1 MANGFAGRDTGSLLY
16 AGQDMT
22 AQTPGT
28 PLGAWLADLDDRG
41 LIRLLELRPDLS
53 QPPPGTIAALAARA
67 TSRQSVKAATD
78 GLDFLRLAVLDALLV
93 LHADT
98 AAVPVEK
105 VTDMLGDRVETAVVL
120 AAVDDLRERALVW
133 GEATLRIAPE
143 VASGL
148 PWYAGQAVLEPTDLT
163 AEEIA
168 ARVDALDDAPRELLA
183 RLLEGSPM
191 GRTRDAAP
199 DSPPDRP
206 VPRLLAAGLLRRID
220 DDTVI
225 LPRLVGQAL
234 RGEVPGPRELT
245 KPELAVTTTTV
256 ADVDAVAA
264 GAAIDLMRE
273 VDLIIETLGA
283 APVPELRAGGMGV
296 RDVKRL
302 AKNTGIDEPRLGLL
316 VELAAAAGL
325 IASGMPDPDP
335 GDGTGPYWAPTVAA
349 DRFLESPT
357 AVRWHLLATT
367 WLDLPARPALIGTR
381 GPDGKPFGALSDSL
395 YSTAAPLDRR
405 LLLTVL
411 ADLAPGSGVSAED
424 ASRAMIWQRPR
435 WAVRLQPATV
445 SDLFAEAHALGMA
458 GRGAI
463 STPARRLLAGD
474 ADEDVLAAMNKALPK
489 PLDHFLLQADL
500 TVVVPGPLERDL
512 AEELAQVATVE
523 SAGAAMVYR
532 ISEASVRHA
541 LDAGRTAGEL
551 HAFFEKHSKTPVP
564 QGLTYLID
572 DVARRHGQLRVGM
585 ASSFVRCED
594 PALLA
599 QAVASPIVA
608 RLELRTLAP
617 TVAVSQ
623 APIADVLGALREAG
637 FAPAAEDS
645 TGAVVDIRARG
656 ARVVAPSRRRV
667 YRPPSPPT
675 PQTLAAV
682 VAVLRKVAAGPFSSI
697 RLDPATAITQLQEAA
712 IAQTSVVIGYVDPA
726 GVATQRVVSPI
737 NVRGGQLTAFD
748 PAAGRV
754 REFAIHRVTSVV
766 SADSD

>member
-1 MANGFAGRDTGSLLY
+1 
-16 AGQDMT
+16 MT
-22 AQTPGT
+22 AAQTPGI
-28 PLGAWLADLDDRG
+28 PLGAWLSDLDDKA

-78 GLDFLRLAVLDALLV
+78 ALDFLRLAVLDALLV

-98 AAVPVEK
+98 HAVTAAQVS
-105 VTDMLGDRVETAVVL
+105 DLLGDRIRQDDL
-120 AAVDDLRERALVW
+120 AAALDDLRERALAW
-133 GEATLRIAPE
+133 GEAAVRVAPE
-143 VASGL
+143 AASGL
-148 PWYAGQAVLEPTDLT
+148 PWFVGQASVEVSERSAD
-163 AEEIA
+163 EIA
-168 ARVDALDDAPRELLA
+168 DLLAGLDDAQNDLLG
-183 RLLEGSPM
+183 RLLEGSPV

-199 DSPPDRP
+199 DTPPDRP
-206 VPRLLAAGLLRRID
+206 VPRLLEAGLLRRID
-220 DDTVI
+220 SETVI
-225 LPRLVGQAL
+225 LPRLVGQAM
-234 RGEVPGPRELT
+234 RGEAPGPVELSA
-245 KPELAVTTTTV
+245 PVLATTSTTP
-256 ADVDAVAA
+256 ADADAVAA
-264 GAAIDLMRE
+264 GAAIDLLRE
-273 VDLIIETLGA
+273 IDLIIETLGA
-283 APVPELRAGGMGV
+283 TPVPELRSGGLGV

-302 AKNTGIDEPRLGLL
+302 AKSTGIDEPRLGLL
-316 VELAAAAGL
+316 LELAAGAGL
-325 IASGMPDPDP
+325 IAAGMPEPDP

-349 DRFLESPT
+349 DRFIESST
-357 AVRWHLLATT
+357 AARWQLLAAT
-367 WLDLPARPALIGTR
+367 WLDLPARPALIGSR
-381 GPDGKPFGALSDSL
+381 GPDNKPFAALSDSL

-405 LLLTVL
+405 LLLSVL
-411 ADLAPGSGVSAED
+411 ADLPPGTGVDADE
-424 ASRAMIWQRPR
+424 ASRAMIWRRPR
-435 WAVRLQPATV
+435 WAVRLQPGTV
-445 SDLFAEAHALGMA
+445 NGLLSEAHALGMA

-463 STPARRLLAGD
+463 STPARGMLAGD
-474 ADEDVLAAMNKALPK
+474 ADDEVLAAMAKALPK

-500 TVVVPGPLERDL
+500 TVIVPGPLERDL
-512 AEELAQVATVE
+512 AEQLAEVATVE

-532 ISEASVRHA
+532 ISEPSIRRA

-551 HAFFEKHSKTPVP
+551 HALFEKHSKTPVP

-585 ASSFVRCED
+585 AASFLRCED

-599 QAVASPIVA
+599 QAVAAPGA
-608 RLELRTLAP
+608 DRLELRTLAP

-623 APIADVLGALREAG
+623 APIADVLTVLREAG

-656 ARVVAPSRRRV
+656 ARVAAPTRRRI

-675 PQTLAAV
+675 AQTLGAI
-682 VAVLRKVAAGPFSSI
+682 VAVLRKVAAGPFANV
-697 RLDPATAITQLQEAA
+697 RLDPAMAITQLQDAA
-712 IAQTSVVIGYVDPA
+712 LNQTSVVIGYVDPA

-766 SADSD
+766 SADTD